1 MHKNIA
7 FFDFDGTITTKDTM
21 LEFTKYSQ
29 GLFRYYL
36 GLFLISPWLIA
47 MKIHII
53 SKKKGKEK
61 FISYFFKNIL
71 VKKFDNDCLSFTKNI
86 IPLLIKKNALLEI
99 IKHKEN
105 KSEIVVVSA
114 SAENWVAPWCVL
126 NNLNY
131 ICTKLKI
138 ENNKIM
144 GTILGQNCNGAE
156 KVNRINEKFDT
167 ANYKNIYCYG
177 DSSGDKEMLGLANF
191 QYYRT
196 L

>member
-1 MHKNIA
+1 MQKNIA

-21 LEFTKYSQ
+21 LEFTKYSH
-29 GLFRYYL
+29 GLLKYYS

-61 FISYFFKNIL
+61 FISYFFKNTL
-71 VKKFDNDCLSFTKNI
+71 VKKFDNDCLSFTENI
-86 IPLLIKKNALLEI
+86 IPLIIRKNALLEI
-99 IKHKEN
+99 IKHKVN

-114 SAENWVAPWCVL
+114 SAENWVAPWCEQ
-126 NNLNY
+126 NNLSY

-138 ENNKIM
+138 ENQKIV

-167 ANYKNIYCYG
+167 SIYKNIYCYG
-177 DSSGDKEMLGLANF
+177 DSLGDKEMMRLANH